1 MRRRHIVL
9 SALVSLVGL
18 ALLSLAFVSWSEG
31 QATQGEYK
39 IIRGGAWSDSGR
51 RITVFFRNWVRPNQR
66 TPNVGFRCA
75 KTSRP

>member
-39 IIRGGAWSDSGR
+39 IGVLEPSPDRSPSKASATSTATRSCATSSTR
-51 RITVFFRNWVRPNQR
+51 RA
-66 TPNVGFRCA
+66 G
-75 KTSRP
+75 